1 MTVAEFLPFFLFA
14 AVSTI
19 TPGMTTTLATA
30 SGAHFGFRR
39 SLPFMAG
46 VSFGLA
52 AMAVAAAAGLASLL
66 MAQPSLQFAMKAAGT
81 LYLLWLAWKI
91 GRSGPPHLGAEIA
104 RPTGFLAAIAVQ
116 FQNPKGWAM
125 VLGAAA
131 SFAAL
136 ARGPAELATL
146 LGLTFGLMAAG
157 SLMLWCAAGL
167 LLARL
172 LRSERQWRL
181 LNAALGLLLAASI
194 VPMWL

>member
-1 MTVAEFLPFFLFA
+1 MALADILPLFLFA

-39 SLPFMAG
+39 SMPFMAG
-46 VSFGLA
+46 VAFGLA

-66 MAQPSLQFAMKAAGT
+66 LAQPSLQIAMKAAGT

-91 GRSGPPHLGAEIA
+91 ARSGPPHLDADIA
-104 RPTGFLAAIAVQ
+104 RPTGFLAAIGVQ

-136 ARGPAELATL
+136 ASGPAELAVL
-146 LGLTFGLMAAG
+146 LGLTFGIMAAA
-157 SLMLWCAAGL
+157 SLALWCLAGL

-172 LRSERQWRL
+172 LRSDWQWRL

>member
-146 LGLTFGLMAAG
+146 LGLTFGLMAAA

>member
-1 MTVAEFLPFFLFA
+1 MALAELSPLILFA

-39 SLPFMAG
+39 SMPFMIG
-46 VSFGLA
+46 VSLGLV

-91 GRSGPPHLGAEIA
+91 GLSGPPHLDREIA
-104 RPTGFLAAIAVQ
+104 RPTGFLAAIGVQ

-136 ARGPAELATL
+136 ASGPVELAVL
-146 LGLTFGLMAAG
+146 LGLTFGIMAAA
-157 SLMLWCAAGL
+157 SLALWCLVGL

-172 LRSERQWRL
+172 LRHDWQWRL
-181 LNAALGLLLAASI
+181 LNAVLGLLLAASI

>member
-1 MTVAEFLPFFLFA
+1 MAFADLLPFLVFA

-39 SLPFMAG
+39 SVPFMAG

-66 MAQPSLQFAMKAAGT
+66 MAQPSLQFAMKAAGS

-91 GRSGPPHLGAEIA
+91 GLSGPPHLEGQIA
-104 RPTGFLAAIAVQ
+104 RPTGFLTAIGVQ
-116 FQNPKGWAM
+116 LQNPKGWAM

-136 ARGPAELATL
+136 ARGPVELAAL
-146 LGLTFGLMAAG
+146 LGLTFGLMAAA
-157 SLMLWCAAGL
+157 SLALWCLAGL

-172 LRSERQWRL
+172 LHRDWQWRA
-181 LNAALGLLLAASI
+181 LNAALGLLLAAS
-194 VPMWL
+194 VAPMWL